1 MRALFVTRR
10 SIHEQDKELL
20 QNLLSSITEEVKSEK
35 EQKQLVY
42 DVVAPS
48 LHHASFTTIMMDPDV
63 KQLFLSLNDALPA
76 NYCISASPT

>member
-10 SIHEQDKELL
+10 NIHEQDKELL

-48 LHHASFTTIMMDPDV
+48 LHHA
-63 KQLFLSLNDALPA
+63 
-76 NYCISASPT
+76 